1 MCDISDQLE
10 LIHKWLHKTAAVMS
24 KEELEIADQLG
35 SKIIDLLND
44 GAGEGLANGVKLVA
58 LFEALSSGA
67 AHMEEHMPGTVAEP
81 EPPSTIQ

>member
-1 MCDISDQLE
+1 MCDLSDQLE
-10 LIHKWLHKTAAVMS
+10 LIHKWLHKCGVLS
-24 KEELEIADQLG
+24 KEELAIADQLG

-44 GAGEGLANGVKLVA
+44 GEGEGLSNGIKLVA

-67 AHMEEHMPGTVAEP
+67 EHMEECMPGTVAEP